1 MPNSIRLNESQ
12 RKSLQLSVG
21 DKVQFL
27 DGFGHMRE
35 ARVKRAM
42 KHHMASG
49 LHSDEHVPCEIH
61 DGPKPRPSRAK
72 IDHIDCS
79 ARVSSFASAPTVPN
93 PPSLVVVGDEVMN

>member
-1 MPNSIRLNESQ
+1 MPNIIRLNKSQ
-12 RKSLQLSVG
+12 RQSLQLSIG

-49 LHSDEHVPCEIH
+49 LHNDEHVPCEIH

-72 IDHIDCS
+72 ISYI
-79 ARVSSFASAPTVPN
+79 SSFASAPTVPA
-93 PPSLVVVGDEVMN
+93 PSLVVVGDEVLN